1 MLGLQ
6 DPGAIRA
13 LGAYGGGIAAS
24 GGTCGIL
31 LGGVAVVSSRYSRA
45 DLEGKE
51 DPRMWTLSAKFMQ
64 AFAKMTEHCG
74 GTNCSDIARVDWQ
87 DRAAVKAYYSDPG
100 SRRQECIRLVG
111 EAAQVL
117 GMLLAEGA
125 ARERG

>member
-31 LGGVAVVSSRYSRA
+31 LGAVAVISSKCSRA
-45 DLEGKE
+45 SLEEKE

-64 AFAKMTEHCG
+64 AFTTMTEQCG
-74 GTNCSDIARVDWQ
+74 GTDCRDIARVDWK
-87 DRAAVKAYYSDPG
+87 DREAVRAYYADPA

-111 EAAQVL
+111 EAALVL
-117 GMLLAEGA
+117 GQLLVEDVIPTKG
-125 ARERG
+125 